1 MKMGQHFIFVQSVI
15 FVIYA
20 ELSINFYLC
29 KRVDKKRKK
38 TSGTELENFRFVL
51 LRMTFTST
59 VILKQC
65 SAMVSWNQ
73 LLTQRDATTGSRI
86 DHLKFFVHYVGTI
99 IACNSKNL
107 LHPLLNQTSG
117 YIMFNKFFDNP

>member
-20 ELSINFYLC
+20 ELSINFYFY
-29 KRVDKKRKK
+29 KGSTKNVKK

-73 LLTQRDATTGSRI
+73 LLTQRDATTEPSEILCPLRWN
-86 DHLKFFVHYVGTI
+86 HY
-99 IACNSKNL
+99 S
-107 LHPLLNQTSG
+107 
-117 YIMFNKFFDNP
+117 M